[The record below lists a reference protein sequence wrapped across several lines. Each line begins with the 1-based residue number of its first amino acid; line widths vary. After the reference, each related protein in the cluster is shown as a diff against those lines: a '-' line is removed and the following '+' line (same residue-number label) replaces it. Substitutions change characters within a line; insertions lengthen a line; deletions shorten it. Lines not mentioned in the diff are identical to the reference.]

1 MPMQT
6 GVGWRASLVIGSFA
20 TLAALVP
27 LAAQAQET
35 SPSGAETAVGG
46 VSTSAP
52 GGLPNTGGGPVGR
65 PITLPNTGQGP
76 GEPLGMP
83 ALVLAATGLAIA
95 SGGAYLRRRRT
106 TA

>member
-1 MPMQT
+1 MSIQP
-6 GVGWRASLVIGSFA
+6 GVGWREVFVIGSFA
-20 TLAALVP
+20 TLAALAP

-46 VSTSAP
+46 VSTTAP

-83 ALVLAATGLAIA
+83 ALLLVAAGLAIG
-95 SGGAYLRRRRT
+95 GGAYVRRGRT
-106 TA
+106 TT